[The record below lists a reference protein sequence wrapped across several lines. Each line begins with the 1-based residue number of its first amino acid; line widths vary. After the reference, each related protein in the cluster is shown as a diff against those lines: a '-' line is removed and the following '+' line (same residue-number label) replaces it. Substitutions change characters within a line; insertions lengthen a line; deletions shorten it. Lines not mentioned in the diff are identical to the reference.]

1 MTYDNIK
8 SHKKPG
14 YQGINL
20 WLEDTFCEKPQ
31 GIQIDPP
38 PIPPSPSSQADFR
51 VKIIIRF
58 KTSNGKIFSLTI
70 PGMKRN
76 YANFNMTIS
85 ALYNSM
91 KLNNNYYRTEGDVFN
106 TTIYHYLFIVG
117 HIV

>member
-1 MTYDNIK
+1 MIILKIIK
-8 SHKKPG
+8 N
-14 YQGINL
+14 QGINL

-31 GIQIDPP
+31 G
-38 PIPPSPSSQADFR
+38 

-76 YANFNMTIS
+76 YANFNMTIT